1 MSDDDVRALFHR
13 IDDGP
18 PLGIDAREVM
28 AHGRRV
34 RTLRT
39 RLTIAGSALTVAAAA
54 VVGGLVLGGGAPSP
68 APDMERPATPPS
80 TTSTPHVPVPAP
92 QTTPSPNNNPVV
104 PELNPPTGNGT
115 APGANPPGA
124 NPPGNGSAA
133 DPNTSPASVATTS

>member
-18 PLGIDAREVM
+18 SLGIDAREVM

-54 VVGGLVLGGGAPSP
+54 VVGGLVLGSGVQSP
-68 APDMERPATPPS
+68 APDMNRPATPQS
-80 TTSTPHVPVPAP
+80 TTTVPHAPVPAP
-92 QTTPSPNNNPVV
+92 QTTPDADNPA
-104 PELNPPTGNGT
+104 PGLNPPPATSTTPGNGS
-115 APGANPPGA
+115 APGAS
-124 NPPGNGSAA
+124 PPGNGSTGKA
-133 DPNTSPASVATTS
+133 NTSPPAAGTPS